1 MAPTK
6 SRPEKGKATK
16 REERAAALKGAQPHN
31 GFKGTVKGQNFY
43 HDAATV
49 KRLNVRAPRPTD
61 APCRLLPS
69 RSNPPLFR
77 SLLDRTQMYKG
88 GKPVRDRNGKIVKA
102 AEFQSS
108 VAGKARVQP
117 DRRWFGNTRV
127 IGQAELD
134 RFREEMS
141 KQVNDPYQ
149 VVLRQSKLPMSLL
162 TEAAKASPR
171 MDLLGAEPFSAT
183 FGGKAVRKRPKLAAT
198 SVEELLS
205 TVSKAEGAQ
214 PRARKARAAWN
225 HHADTAARPPLGTV
239 AL

>member
-1 MAPTK
+1 
-6 SRPEKGKATK
+6 
-16 REERAAALKGAQPHN
+16 
-31 GFKGTVKGQNFY
+31 
-43 HDAATV
+43 
-49 KRLNVRAPRPTD
+49 
-61 APCRLLPS
+61 
-69 RSNPPLFR
+69 
-77 SLLDRTQMYKG
+77 MYKG

-102 AEFQSS
+102 AAFQSS

-162 TEAAKASPR
+162 TEAAKAPPR

-183 FGGKAVRKRPKLAAT
+183 FGSKAVRKRPKLAAT

-205 TVSKAEGAQ
+205 TVSKAEGAF
-214 PRARKARAAWN
+214 PRARARGGRVLLLGATALTPRRGAPRG
-225 HHADTAARPPLGTV
+225 ADAVSQRSTTRARTRTCWRTRASWRRATRCRTRCSPRASRSASGASCTR
-239 AL
+239 